1 MLPFLFDF
9 CGRPVYAAGRRI
21 AVERNVRITS
31 GGSDVRMNS
40 FVTQLV
46 RNVLLGIVRSLDD
59 VKPDEEIVI
68 TLEADSSKR
77 PHTKL
82 R

>member
-1 MLPFLFDF
+1 
-9 CGRPVYAAGRRI
+9 
-21 AVERNVRITS
+21 VERNVRITS

>member
-1 MLPFLFDF
+1 M
-9 CGRPVYAAGRRI
+9 
-21 AVERNVRITS
+21 ERNVRITS